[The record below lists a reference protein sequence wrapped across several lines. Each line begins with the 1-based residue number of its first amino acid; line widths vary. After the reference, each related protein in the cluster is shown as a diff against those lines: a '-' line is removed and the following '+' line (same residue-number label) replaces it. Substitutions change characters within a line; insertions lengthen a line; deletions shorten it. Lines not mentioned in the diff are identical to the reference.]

1 MLWCLVLM
9 FAINFWITLIILFCL
24 TLLSAY
30 IVQSAA
36 FTEWGDAFSG
46 LMFNMIRDILM
57 YLTRS
62 SDSHRAKNWRPQILI
77 ITRLKERSSY
87 DNSKLYDVKVEHEN
101 LIRFAGQLKK
111 GKGLTL
117 VTGLIQGDS
126 TSVDHSVVSKCQK
139 MLDNFMV
146 KELVD
151 GFTRIGVVS
160 DMQVAFESTIQM
172 SGIGAMSP
180 NTYLCEWPSNWER
193 LSESSKKSHVDRFK
207 TVIAAKKAIMVVKGA
222 AKLPDNLARLA
233 GFVDVWW
240 LVHDGGL
247 ILLIPYL
254 LSLHKVWRGCTI
266 RVFVVVTR
274 ADDNPNELKRRA
286 ETHLERVRIRAIV
299 ETVDLSIIER
309 EGGDLYEKTL
319 DRVNRMSLLQKLEDY
334 NERRAMYTSILE
346 GRTERKVDGSRKA
359 EDVPPSKTGSDGLRA
374 LFDTEGTSPSAAHR
388 TDEPSRH
395 FMPRSQTHQDLEES
409 ERVAEANKK
418 KQEAQSLANKT
429 LAAPA
434 AAAVIYATAYI
445 RYRRLT
451 LLMFMVDFR
460 VNQSTLRSN

>member
-1 MLWCLVLM
+1 
-9 FAINFWITLIILFCL
+9 
-24 TLLSAY
+24 
-30 IVQSAA
+30 
-36 FTEWGDAFSG
+36 
-46 LMFNMIRDILM
+46 
-57 YLTRS
+57 
-62 SDSHRAKNWRPQILI
+62 
-77 ITRLKERSSY
+77 
-87 DNSKLYDVKVEHEN
+87 
-101 LIRFAGQLKK
+101 
-111 GKGLTL
+111 
-117 VTGLIQGDS
+117 
-126 TSVDHSVVSKCQK
+126 
-139 MLDNFMV
+139 MLDNFML

-193 LSESSKKSHVDRFK
+193 LSESSKKGHVDRFK

-274 ADDNPNELKRRA
+274 VDDNPNELKRRA

-319 DRVNRMSLLQKLEDY
+319 DRANRMSLLQKLEDY

-346 GRTERKVDGSRKA
+346 GKSERKADAPRKG
-359 EDVPPSKTGSDGLRA
+359 EDASTMSGYEGLKA
-374 LFDTEGTSPSAAHR
+374 LFSADGTSPSAEKR
-388 TDEPSRH
+388 GDEAPRH
-395 FMPRSQTHQDLEES
+395 VMLRSQTHQDLEES

-418 KQEAQSLANKT
+418 KQEAQSIANR
-429 LAAPA
+429 A
-434 AAAVIYATAYI
+434 AAAASSASVIVLFIHIEYLRFI
-445 RYRRLT
+445 FRLLSVRLQVS
-451 LLMFMVDFR
+451 LLR
-460 VNQSTLRSN
+460 PQLS